1 MPLAP
6 ALAAAY
12 RRTLYRVDAAD
23 GAFVLRVGELHPEL
37 DARLAAAG
45 RRSWAWLTAVNPGS
59 RRLPAAENLRRMD
72 DLERRILA
80 AGLSPIPGRAV
91 ARPSG
96 SFPDEPSFLV
106 PGATRRQASRWGRA
120 FGQSAILAGH
130 RGGRVELVE
139 LGERDG
145 GSAGGKNEKAGSPQ
159 VRRTGEP

>member
-6 ALAAAY
+6 TLDAAY
-12 RRTLYRVDAAD
+12 RRTLYRVDDPTGGFA
-23 GAFVLRVGELHPEL
+23 LRIGELHPEL

-59 RRLPAAENLRRMD
+59 RRLADAENLRRLD

-91 ARPSG
+91 ARPAG

-106 PGATRRQASRWGRA
+106 LGASRRQASGWGRA
-120 FGQSAILAGH
+120 FEQAAILAGR

-139 LGERDG
+139 LGGRDSG
-145 GSAGGKNEKAGSPQ
+145 RAEGRNEKAGSPQ